1 MKKKIMSIITIC
13 CMTIG
18 ITLCSFTQSKM
29 VLSDEMDTEVTAQI
43 EPEKPEEPETEE
55 EECQQTVWR
64 YHVNRVTNTVE
75 IREYSGQEANV
86 VIPET
91 MEGKTVTA
99 IYGNTFQTKSGNLKS
114 ITIPKSVIEID
125 QNTFRECGK
134 VFCEIQVSP
143 DNPVYASEKGIL
155 FNKEKTRLICC
166 PQGKKGDIRDLPQSL
181 EVIENSAF
189 YSCKYLGSIEI
200 PEKVV
205 QIGSSAFQSCSRLK
219 SIKIPEKIKCIQ
231 NDTFSGCKNLA
242 NIELPDCLESIEDNA
257 FYECAMSYFELPQNL
272 KAIGKTVFECCLNI
286 ESISISSDN
295 PVFET
300 EDGILYDKGKKK
312 LIAYPSGKQEQ
323 VVELPVGLTCIGAGA
338 FKECWNITAVK
349 FPAGID
355 SIEEEAFAGCSSLS
369 GIELP
374 EGLKSIG
381 NSAFYDCESLSA
393 IYLPTEVR
401 KIGKG
406 AFNSCHA
413 LTDIHVSW
421 KNQFYASEDGILYN
435 KEKTIL
441 IACPNG
447 KKGELSGFSESL
459 LCIGEE
465 AFYGCDKLTG
475 IFLPESLKE
484 IRRAALCKCNCLE
497 KIYISEN
504 NKFFTSDDGVL
515 YDKEKTELIAY
526 PVSRQEISY
535 SLPEGVES
543 IRAFAFYQSNIQHI
557 CFTGRLKR
565 IGDFAFYDCLNLEVI
580 HFPSGLQEIGESAF
594 EDCTSLSSIV
604 LPEGIKRIGNFAF
617 HNCDSCYCSY
627 KENSVELPGG
637 VEFIGK
643 SPFPDCEIY
652 YEEPQEPLY
661 IEGGYDVHFVTKEG
675 LLYNFLADDTVEI
688 SGCPYDFMTD
698 YIVIPDEI
706 SGKTVISIGQY
717 AFRGRWELK
726 KVRFPEGLE
735 RIEEGAFESCGGIAQ
750 IELPE
755 NLKSLGEGAFH
766 RCYNLESVKM
776 PKYLKRIEK
785 NTFYECNILKNV
797 VFPTELKEIG
807 DHAFSECIDL
817 GNIILPE
824 KLERIGKNAFSN
836 CSKLTKAVFSGEIQS
851 IGEQAFSRC
860 ENLIDI
866 EFHGSVKQIE
876 DGAFESCRN
885 LVWIE
890 LPEGLERIGKNIFLS
905 CENLRII
912 QLPESLAE
920 IGNFA
925 FCSCSNLQEVYY
937 PKSKKAWK
945 KVVAGIGNGDLQS
958 AEIYYASAR
967 QVQEETR
974 LAEISNSIATVS
986 ESIKDFIEQQKTLK
1000 TDWCYYIDRNTG
1012 TVEIREYTGEGK
1024 REVTVPETIEGR
1036 TVTTICERTFS
1047 LPIHNGLE
1055 CVNLPKSI
1063 TKIEEEAFYSYDS
1076 LKNIQVS
1083 SDNPVYASK
1092 DGILYNKEKTEL
1104 ISCPQGKS
1112 GKLTHL
1118 PASLKRIRNSAFIS
1132 CENLSAIEIP
1142 ESVEFI
1148 GKSAFRFCY
1157 ELKSLN
1163 IPEGIRHIGDEAFEY
1178 CGMSEVKLPKSLK
1191 SMGGCVFGSC
1201 KNLKNI
1207 QISPENPVFES
1218 ENGILYEKGKT
1229 TLVAYPVG
1237 RQEETVEL
1245 PESLIN
1251 IKAGAFYGGENFI
1264 EIKLPKGLR
1273 QIGEEAF
1280 SWCFNLRSVE
1290 MPDSVRYI
1298 GSSAFYYCENLD
1310 GIKIPESLESIEK
1323 ETFFYCN
1330 LSEIEM
1336 PDGIEVIGERAFEGC
1351 KFLKKIRLP
1360 ENLKIIGAFAFSDC
1374 AMDEI
1379 IIPEGVEKIGRGAFA
1394 GCSWLKKLRIPEGV
1408 RCIEQV
1414 TFWGC
1419 SSLISLE
1426 LPASIELIE
1435 ERIFQED
1442 CTSLTDIQVSEDNP
1456 KYASENGILYNKDK
1470 TELLAYP
1477 LRKKELPKLPDSL
1490 KRIGSYA
1497 FADCENLTH
1506 IELPQGVESIG
1517 YWAFRCCEHLETVKL
1532 SENIERIGK
1541 DAFAFCSSL
1550 KQVYYPKDKT
1560 SWEKNVFVAKGNDEL
1575 LLADMDFQ

>member
-18 ITLCSFTQSKM
+18 IALFSFTQSERKL
-29 VLSDEMDTEVTAQI
+29 VLSDETDTEVTAQI
-43 EPEKPEEPETEE
+43 EPEKPEESERAEESEKPEEPETEE

-64 YHVNRVTNTVE
+64 YRVNRVANTVE
-75 IREYSGQEANV
+75 IRGYSGQEANV

-99 IYGNTFQTKSGNLKS
+99 IDGNTFQTKSGNLKS

-125 QNTFRECGK
+125 QITFKECGTE
-134 VFCEIQVSP
+134 FCEIQVSP
-143 DNPVYASEKGIL
+143 DNPV
-155 FNKEKTRLICC
+155 
-166 PQGKKGDIRDLPQSL
+166 
-181 EVIENSAF
+181 
-189 YSCKYLGSIEI
+189 
-200 PEKVV
+200 
-205 QIGSSAFQSCSRLK
+205 
-219 SIKIPEKIKCIQ
+219 
-231 NDTFSGCKNLA
+231 
-242 NIELPDCLESIEDNA
+242 
-257 FYECAMSYFELPQNL
+257 
-272 KAIGKTVFECCLNI
+272 
-286 ESISISSDN
+286 
-295 PVFET
+295 
-300 EDGILYDKGKKK
+300 
-312 LIAYPSGKQEQ
+312 
-323 VVELPVGLTCIGAGA
+323 
-338 FKECWNITAVK
+338 
-349 FPAGID
+349 
-355 SIEEEAFAGCSSLS
+355 
-369 GIELP
+369 
-374 EGLKSIG
+374 
-381 NSAFYDCESLSA
+381 
-393 IYLPTEVR
+393 
-401 KIGKG
+401 
-406 AFNSCHA
+406 
-413 LTDIHVSW
+413 
-421 KNQFYASEDGILYN
+421 YASEDGILYN

-447 KKGELSGFSESL
+447 KKGELSGFPESL
-459 LCIGEE
+459 RCIGEE

-497 KIYISEN
+497 KINISEN

-526 PVSRQEISY
+526 PPARRQGSPYIM
-535 SLPEGVES
+535 PEGVES
-543 IRAFAFYQSNIQHI
+543 IRAYAFYQCNLPDII
-557 CFTGRLKR
+557 FTGSLKR
-565 IGDFAFYDCLNLEVI
+565 IGDFAFYGCLNLETLY
-580 HFPSGLQEIGESAF
+580 FPANLQEIGESAF
-594 EDCTSLSSIV
+594 EDCTSFSSIV

-652 YEEPQEPLY
+652 YEEPQEPLH
-661 IEGGYDVHFVTKEG
+661 IEGGYDVHFVTKDG

-698 YIVIPDEI
+698 YLVIPDEI
-706 SGKTVISIGQY
+706 SGKTVTSIGQY

-726 KVRFPEGLE
+726 KVLFSEGLE

-776 PKYLKRIEK
+776 PKYLESIEK

-807 DHAFSECIDL
+807 DHAFSECIGI
-817 GNIILPE
+817 GNIILPK
-824 KLERIGKNAFSN
+824 KLEHIGKNAFSN

-876 DGAFESCRN
+876 DCAFESCRN
-885 LVWIE
+885 LVWIK
-890 LPEGLERIGKNIFLS
+890 LPEGLDRIGKNTFLS
-905 CENLRII
+905 CEKLRII

-920 IGNFA
+920 IGDFA
-925 FCSCSNLQEVYY
+925 FYSCSNLQEVYY

-945 KVVAGIGNGDLQS
+945 KVVAGIGNEDLQS

-967 QVQEETR
+967 QVQEKA
-974 LAEISNSIATVS
+974 LFAEVLNSTVS
-986 ESIKDFIEQQKTLK
+986 VPESIKDFIEQQKTLK
-1000 TDWCYYIDRNTG
+1000 TDWRYYIDKDTD

-1024 REVTVPETIEGR
+1024 REVTVPEIIEGR

-1047 LPIHNGLE
+1047 LRFHNGLE

-1063 TKIEEEAFYSYDS
+1063 SKIEEKAFYPCDS

-1083 SDNPVYASK
+1083 PDNPAYASEE
-1092 DGILYNKEKTEL
+1092 GILYNKDKTEL
-1104 ISCPQGKS
+1104 ISCPQGKK
-1112 GKLTHL
+1112 GELTHL
-1118 PASLKRIRNSAFIS
+1118 PASLKRIENSAFIS

-1142 ESVEFI
+1142 EGVESI
-1148 GKSAFRFCY
+1148 GKSAFYACDG
-1157 ELKSLN
+1157 LKSIK
-1163 IPEGIRHIGDEAFEY
+1163 IPEGVERIEKETFYGCSNLGNVELPENIERIGDEAFEW
-1178 CGMSEVKLPKSLK
+1178 CSMSEMKLPKNLK
-1191 SMGGCVFGSC
+1191 SMGGCVFASC

-1218 ENGILYEKGKT
+1218 ENGILYDKRKT
-1229 TLVAYPVG
+1229 TLIAYPAG
-1237 RQEETVEL
+1237 KQEKTVEL

-1251 IKAGAFYGGENFI
+1251 IKAGAFEGEENLT
-1264 EIKLPKGLR
+1264 EIKLQKGLKY
-1273 QIGEEAF
+1273 IGEEVF
-1280 SWCFNLRSVE
+1280 SWCPNLRSVE

-1298 GSSAFYYCENLD
+1298 GGSAFYHCENLD
-1310 GIKIPESLESIEK
+1310 RIKLPESLESIEGQ
-1323 ETFFYCN
+1323 TFAGCG
-1330 LSEIEM
+1330 LSDIEIPDGVKEIEEHAF
-1336 PDGIEVIGERAFEGC
+1336 DGCVRLKKVKLPKNLKTIGDRAFC
-1351 KFLKKIRLP
+1351 SCPLR
-1360 ENLKIIGAFAFSDC
+1360 
-1374 AMDEI
+1374 EI
-1379 IIPEGVEKIGRGAFA
+1379 EIPEGVEKIERLAFRDC
-1394 GCSWLKKLRIPEGV
+1394 GLENIRIPEGV
-1408 RCIEQV
+1408 RIIEEYA
-1414 TFWGC
+1414 FWEC
-1419 SSLISLE
+1419 SSLKSIE
-1426 LPASIELIE
+1426 LPASVEVIE
-1435 ERIFQED
+1435 EKVFEECI
-1442 CTSLTDIQVSEDNP
+1442 SLTEIRVSEDNP
-1456 KYASENGILYNKDK
+1456 VFASENGILYDKGK

-1477 LRKKELPKLPDSL
+1477 LGKKELSKLPESL

-1550 KQVYYPKDKT
+1550 KQVYYPKEKT